1 MCVVYI
7 FLQVVTNTCTVRALQ
22 YTRVIVPC
30 PVVIWGAAWRSV
42 PTALPI
48 SPHLG
53 CFEKVI
59 QITWQNVEQIRMK
72 GSLEARFNP
81 LRRISLHSW
90 DSWSSLQCALLKIL
104 QLYINVVSFWK
115 KQKNKSSLPLA
126 SWFFGPAKAKR
137 PSRTH
142 NGLRPSRLICCVVD
156 GQAK

>member
-1 MCVVYI
+1 MCVVYH
-7 FLQVVTNTCTVRALQ
+7 FSLQVVTNMFTVRALQ

-72 GSLEARFNP
+72 GSLKARFNP
-81 LRRISLHSW
+81 LRRVSVHSW
-90 DSWSSLQCALLKIL
+90 DSWSSLQCALLEVQYYNCISTWCHFER
-104 QLYINVVSFWK
+104 NK
-115 KQKNKSSLPLA
+115 KTRVPFPLPLG
-126 SWFFGPAKAKR
+126 SLVLQRQNDPVEHIMVYGHQGWY
-137 PSRTH
+137 
-142 NGLRPSRLICCVVD
+142 VV
-156 GQAK
+156 

>member
-1 MCVVYI
+1 MCCLSF
-7 FLQVVTNTCTVRALQ
+7 FLQVAKYMFTVRALQ

-30 PVVIWGAAWRSV
+30 HVVIWGAAWRSV

-72 GSLEARFNP
+72 GSLKVRFIP
-81 LRRISLHSW
+81 LLRISVHSL
-90 DSWSSLQCALLKIL
+90 DFWSSLKFALLEVQYYKCIL
-104 QLYINVVSFWK
+104 TWCHFEGNKQQEFPSPCLLVLWSCKGK
-115 KQKNKSSLPLA
+115 KS
-126 SWFFGPAKAKR
+126 

-142 NGLRPSRLICCVVD
+142 NGLRPSRLISCVVD
-156 GQAK
+156 G